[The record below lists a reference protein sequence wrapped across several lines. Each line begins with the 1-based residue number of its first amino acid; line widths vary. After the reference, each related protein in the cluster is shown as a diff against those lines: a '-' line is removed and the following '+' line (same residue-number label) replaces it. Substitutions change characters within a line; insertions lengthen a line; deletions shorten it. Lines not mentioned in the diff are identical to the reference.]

1 MTDDT
6 LKNLCLRLAYHCDQ
20 RWAAGYAAA
29 LAELKDYLGILEAV
43 PPAGAGPD
51 ADADADVA
59 ERAAA
64 LVPELCLTQTCSQCP
79 EQYDVARGGRV
90 VGMLHLRHG
99 HFTATCGGREVFASA
114 AQGDGVFGYDERDE
128 MLAAGTL
135 AIALEL
141 VRTGAV

>member
-1 MTDDT
+1 MTNDT

-29 LAELKDYLGILEAV
+29 LAELKDYLGVLEAV
-43 PPAGAGPD
+43 PPAGTGP
-51 ADADADVA
+51 DADVA

-64 LVPELCLTQTCSQCP
+64 LVPDLRLTQTCGACP
-79 EQYDVARGGRV
+79 EQYDVSYGGRV

-114 AQGDGVFGYDERDE
+114 AQGDGVFGHDERDE

-141 VRTGAV
+141 VRTGAA